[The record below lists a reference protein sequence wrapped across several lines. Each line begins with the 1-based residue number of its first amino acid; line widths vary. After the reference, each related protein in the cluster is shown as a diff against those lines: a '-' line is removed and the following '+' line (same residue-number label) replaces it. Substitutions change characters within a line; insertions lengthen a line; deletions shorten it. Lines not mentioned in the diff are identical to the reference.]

1 MLCCCSSGMQSLTI
15 NECGRLCLIGKSLKE
30 SEKRVVNG
38 ENNSTFVDGEIRHSS
53 GEAPSGT
60 QSGGPSE
67 PSSQT
72 STGGYFSTP
81 PSGITSG
88 THSGSPSGG
97 PPSGPPGPYNVK
109 SVERGGMETDEGTLE
124 LKEDTLTFHGKGQE
138 PIHWELRV
146 LRR

>member
-1 MLCCCSSGMQSLTI
+1 MRCCSSGMKSLSI
-15 NECGRLCLIGKSLKE
+15 NECGLLCVIDKSLKE
-30 SEKRVVNG
+30 SEKRVRIA
-38 ENNSTFVDGEIRHSS
+38 ENNSTFVDGEISHSS

-60 QSGGPSE
+60 HGGPSE

-72 STGGYFSTP
+72 FTGGSFSTP

-88 THSGSPSGG
+88 THSGPPSGG
-97 PPSGPPGPYNVK
+97 PPSGPPGPYKVK
-109 SVERGGMETDEGTLE
+109 SVDREGRETGEGTLE
-124 LKEDTLTFHGKGQE
+124 LKDDTLTFQGKGQE